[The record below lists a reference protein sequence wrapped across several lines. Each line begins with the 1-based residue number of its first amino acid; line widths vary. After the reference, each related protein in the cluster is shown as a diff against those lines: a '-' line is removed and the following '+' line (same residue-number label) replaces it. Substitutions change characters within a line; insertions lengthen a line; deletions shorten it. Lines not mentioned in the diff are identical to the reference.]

1 MNIVRYSEHD
11 ALRWDHFVQDSKN
24 GTFLFLR
31 HYMDYHR
38 DRFTDHS
45 LIIEDIKGRIL
56 ALIPANQTFID
67 NKRIFF
73 SHQGLTYGGL
83 ILSKATKITE
93 VLEIFSLTIEYLKS
107 QSFTSWYY
115 KQIPTIYHKFPSEE
129 DTYALWKQNAILS
142 SSLISATIALTP
154 EHKTIN
160 ADPERRRG
168 KNHALQEGYQ
178 IMESSDP
185 ELFWPIME
193 KNLMDKYGAKP
204 VHTLSE
210 MKLLMTNF
218 PQNIKCFLAVKD
230 NIPQAGAIVYL
241 ANRRTAHLQYCH
253 ATEVGKK
260 DRVIDFL
267 YIHLTEYLQQQGYQ
281 YFDLGTSNEN
291 GGHYL
296 NQSLIAHK
304 QSFGARGI
312 AYNTYRINLE

>member
-83 ILSKATKITE
+83 ILSNKTKVVE
-93 VLEIFSLTIEYLKS
+93 VLEMFNLSIEYLKRQGFS
-107 QSFTSWYY
+107 AWYY
-115 KQIPTIYHKFPSEE
+115 KQIPTIYHMFPAEE
-129 DTYALWKQNAILS
+129 DTYALWKQNADLS
-142 SSLISATIALTP
+142 SCLISATIALTP

-178 IMESSDP
+178 IMESSD
-185 ELFWPIME
+185 LDQFWPIME

-260 DRVIDFL
+260 DRVIDLL

-281 YFDLGTSNEN
+281 YFDLGTSNED

-296 NQSLIAHK
+296 NQSLIDHK